1 MVYVQLILTP
11 TVLVCETVVV
21 GIVVVL
27 DEIVEDPATVV
38 KDPAAP
44 VVEDPAAPV
53 VEDPAA
59 PVGATAIVC

>member
-27 DEIVEDPATVV
+27 DEIVEDPA
-38 KDPAAP
+38 
-44 VVEDPAAPV
+44 
-53 VEDPAA
+53 A
-59 PVGATAIVC
+59 PVGATAVVC